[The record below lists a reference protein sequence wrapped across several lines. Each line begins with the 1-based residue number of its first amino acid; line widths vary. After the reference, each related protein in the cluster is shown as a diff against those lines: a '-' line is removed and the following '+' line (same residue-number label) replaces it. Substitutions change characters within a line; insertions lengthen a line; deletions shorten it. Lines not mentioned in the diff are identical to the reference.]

1 MTVSIDGKEFEIL
14 DSTSH
19 ITTGQTAVL
28 DALSEVVTEGSS
40 NITLSTLTKMFG
52 FSSPAPIISRLKHL
66 IESGRLR
73 VV

>member
-1 MTVSIDGKEFEIL
+1 
-14 DSTSH
+14 
-19 ITTGQTAVL
+19 
-28 DALSEVVTEGSS
+28 VVTEGSS